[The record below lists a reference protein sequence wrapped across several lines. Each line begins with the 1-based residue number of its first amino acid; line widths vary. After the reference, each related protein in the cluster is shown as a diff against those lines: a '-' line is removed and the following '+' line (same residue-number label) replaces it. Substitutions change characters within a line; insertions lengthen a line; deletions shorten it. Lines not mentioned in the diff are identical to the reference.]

1 MSSSTGPASTD
12 VPTPAGDNLRSAIN
26 FRYKK
31 PPPRNVIYFTPQL
44 QAGQEL
50 QMRPQ
55 APVAGAAQQQQQG
68 AGVAPLPGIS
78 LWQAPGAFHALSQG
92 HQQALQMQSPMTT
105 FTDPVRYST
114 WGPKT
119 VYYVD
124 NLPDSHSSSSG
135 RKKKRTKVGSRGAK
149 KSKEKAPGIKFQR
162 VILNGSEQM
171 QTTERTEVLGPDQ
184 GGGIKKTWVCL
195 TMTEVVSVEKEV
207 EAKDVVVE
215 SDDEEGGSGSEE
227 TSDEDMEGETD
238 TEEACRKQKVK
249 KRKERERKRMLKMM
263 EGAGLGKG

>member
-1 MSSSTGPASTD
+1 M
-12 VPTPAGDNLRSAIN
+12 PTPAGDNLRSAIN

-50 QMRPQ
+50 QTPAQ
-55 APVAGAAQQQQQG
+55 APVAGAAQQQQQQQQIAG
-68 AGVAPLPGIS
+68 AAPLAGIS
-78 LWQAPGAFHALSQG
+78 LWQAPTAFQALPQG
-92 HQQALQMQSPMTT
+92 HQQALQIQSPMTT

-119 VYYVD
+119 VYYAD
-124 NLPDSHSSSSG
+124 NLPNSRSSNSG
-135 RKKKRTKVGSRGAK
+135 RKKKKTKVDSRGVK

-195 TMTEVVSVEKEV
+195 TVTEVVSVEKEI

-215 SDDEEGGSGSEE
+215 SGDEEGGSGSEE
-227 TSDEDMEGETD
+227 TSDDDMEGETD
-238 TEEACRKQKVK
+238 REAGRKQKVK
-249 KRKERERKRMLKMM
+249 KRKERERKRRLKMM
-263 EGAGLGKG
+263 ERAGLGEELGKGH